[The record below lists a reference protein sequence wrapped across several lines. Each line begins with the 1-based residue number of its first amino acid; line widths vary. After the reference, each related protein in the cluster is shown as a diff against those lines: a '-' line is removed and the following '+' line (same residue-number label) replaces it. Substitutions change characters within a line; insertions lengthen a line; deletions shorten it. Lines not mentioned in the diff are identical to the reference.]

1 MAVKKSLPMLLLLA
15 LLSAPSADAVP
26 PAEEE
31 RVMPTMEERQEAF
44 GEINDLMTA
53 GNKPEAADALLALT
67 QNEDHAVFHAEA
79 YARLATLLNDL
90 SLPYS
95 ALIANQKALT
105 LDAEMV
111 SSAVVPAVEQAE
123 KTGDLELLEN
133 MLATNVAIEGDAAT
147 RGRIALLAARAA
159 HRSGQYALAGAVIK
173 IVDSKH
179 SQYIEAKSLE
189 GVVLAMQGRHSDAL
203 APLLT
208 AQAMASDTG
217 RDAKQ
222 QNVIALNIGRA
233 YFAMENFPRA
243 IEYYAQVDR
252 ESSYWPEAQ
261 FERAWAHFRLED
273 MNGTLALL
281 QTLHSP
287 FFTDWYFPEADLL
300 RIYSLFLMC
309 KFPEASKEINA
320 FQEHYKPVHQT
331 LAELGA
337 QSGSDLFD
345 KVAAHIDGEST
356 DLPPMITRI
365 YEDEERIKDNLR
377 ALEQADIELRR
388 LKGNPNAYAATAT
401 EWLTGRRGDLLASEG
416 ERIKARIQS
425 MEAELNV
432 MLNDSEISKLDI
444 LQMETRLYERAA
456 AAGEMPDAREVVR
469 RDFRTRK
476 GQVFWPWQGEYW
488 ADEAGYYKFSARPE
502 CPSGMTPGTGGR

>member
-1 MAVKKSLPMLLLLA
+1 MKKSLPALLLLA
-15 LLSAPSADAVP
+15 LLIAPAADAEP
-26 PAEEE
+26 DGE

-44 GEINDLMTA
+44 GEIDELMTA
-53 GNKPEAADALLALT
+53 GSKPDAADALLALT
-67 QNEDHAVFHAEA
+67 QDGSQDAFHAEA
-79 YARLATLLNDL
+79 YARLASLLDDL

-95 ALIANQKALT
+95 ALIANHKALST
-105 LDAEMV
+105 DAEMV

-123 KTGDLELLEN
+123 KTGDLELLED

-159 HRSGQYALAGAVIK
+159 HRSGQYALAGAVLK
-173 IVDSKH
+173 LVDSQH
-179 SQYIEAKSLE
+179 SQFIEAKSLE

-208 AQAMASDTG
+208 AQSMATDAD

-233 YFAMENFPRA
+233 YFAMGNFPRA
-243 IEYYAQVDR
+243 IEYYAQVER
-252 ESSYWPEAQ
+252 ESAYWPESQ
-261 FERAWAHFRLED
+261 FERAWSHFRLED

-287 FFTDWYFPEADLL
+287 FFDSWYFPEADLL

-320 FQEHYKPVHQT
+320 FQEHYKPVQQR
-331 LAELGA
+331 LAALGA
-337 QSGSDLFD
+337 QPSIDLFNQ
-345 KVAAHIDGEST
+345 VADHIDGKST
-356 DLPPMITRI
+356 DLPPMISRI
-365 YEDEERIKDNLR
+365 YEDEERIIDNLR
-377 ALEQADIELRR
+377 ALEQAEIELRR
-388 LKGNPNAYAATAT
+388 LKGNPNIYAATAT
-401 EWLTGRRGDLLASEG
+401 EWLTARRDDLRNSEG
-416 ERIKARIQS
+416 QRIKDRIQS
-425 MEAELNV
+425 MESELNM

-456 AAGEMPDAREVVR
+456 AVGEMPDAREVVR

-502 CPSGMTPGTGGR
+502 CPNGLTPGG

>member
-1 MAVKKSLPMLLLLA
+1 MAVKKSLPLLLL
-15 LLSAPSADAVP
+15 LLLVAPGADAVP
-26 PAEEE
+26 PPVAE
-31 RVMPTMEERQEAF
+31 RAMPTMEERQKAF
-44 GEINDLMTA
+44 GEIDSLLTA

-67 QNEDHAVFHAEA
+67 QDSSHAVFHAEA

-95 ALIANQKALT
+95 ALIANNKALT
-105 LDAEMV
+105 LDAQMV

-123 KTGDLELLEN
+123 KTGDLELLED
-133 MLATNVAIEGDAAT
+133 MLATNVAIEGDANT

-159 HRSGQYALAGAVIK
+159 HRGGQYALAGAVLK
-173 IVDSKH
+173 LVGSDH
-179 SQYIEAKSLE
+179 SQYIEAKALE
-189 GVVLAMQGRHSDAL
+189 GVVLAMQGRHADAL

-208 AQAMASDTG
+208 AQSMASEAG
-217 RDAKQ
+217 RDAKL
-222 QNVIALNIGRA
+222 QNVLALNIGRA
-233 YFAMENFPRA
+233 YFAMGNFPRA
-243 IEYYAQVDR
+243 IEYYAQVER
-252 ESSYWPEAQ
+252 SSAYWPEAQ
-261 FERAWAHFRLED
+261 FERAWSHFRLED

-287 FFTDWYFPEADLL
+287 FFADWYYPEADLL

-320 FQEHYKPVHQT
+320 FQEHYKPVQQN
-331 LAELGA
+331 LARIGA
-337 QSGSDLFD
+337 RPGGELFD
-345 KVAAHIDGEST
+345 QIATHIDGKAT

-365 YEDEERIKDNLR
+365 YEDEERIKDNIR
-377 ALEQADIELRR
+377 ALEQAEIELRR

-401 EWLTGRRGDLLASEG
+401 TWLTERRDALHASEG
-416 ERIKARIQS
+416 ARIKARIQA
-425 MEAELNV
+425 MDAELTE

-456 AAGEMPDAREVVR
+456 QIGEMPDAHEVVR

-476 GQVFWPWQGEYW
+476 GQVYWPWQGEYW

-502 CPSGMTPGTGGR
+502 CPSGLTPGGR

>member
-1 MAVKKSLPMLLLLA
+1 MKRLTKLSFPALVLLA
-15 LLSAPSADAVP
+15 MLAVPAADAERE
-26 PAEEE
+26 AEPE
-31 RVMPTMEERQEAF
+31 RPMPTMEERQEAF
-44 GEINDLMTA
+44 GEIDELMTA
-53 GNKPEAADALLALT
+53 GKKPEAADALLALT
-67 QNEDHAVFHAEA
+67 QNPDHEIFHAEGF
-79 YARLATLLNDL
+79 ARLATLLDQL

-95 ALIANQKALT
+95 ALIANHKALT

-123 KTGDLELLEN
+123 KTGDLELLED
-133 MLATNVAIEGDAAT
+133 MLATNVAIEGDANT

-159 HRSGQYALAGAVIK
+159 HRGGQYALAGAVLK
-173 IVDSKH
+173 LVDSQH

-208 AQAMASDTG
+208 AQSMAADSD

-222 QNVIALNIGRA
+222 QNVLALNIGRA
-233 YFAMENFPRA
+233 YFAMGNFPRA

-252 ESSYWPEAQ
+252 ESGYWPEAQ

-273 MNGTLALL
+273 MNGTLARL

-287 FFTDWYFPEADLL
+287 FFGDWYFPEADLL

-320 FQEHYKPVHQT
+320 FQAHYKPVHSSLQS
-331 LAELGA
+331 LGVL
-337 QSGSDLFD
+337 SPTDLFGQM
-345 KVAAHIDGEST
+345 VAHIDGKAT
-356 DLPPMITRI
+356 DLPPMITRLF
-365 YEDEERIKDNLR
+365 EEEERIRDNLR

-388 LKGNPNAYAATAT
+388 LGGISNTYATTAT
-401 EWLTGRRGDLLASEG
+401 EWLTTRRDALRTSEG
-416 ERIKARIQS
+416 ARIKARIQS

-432 MLNDSEISKLDI
+432 MLSDSEISKLDI

-456 AAGEMPDAREVVR
+456 QVGEMPDARELVR

-476 GQVFWPWQGEYW
+476 NQVFWPWQGEYW

-502 CPSGMTPGTGGR
+502 CPTGMTPGN